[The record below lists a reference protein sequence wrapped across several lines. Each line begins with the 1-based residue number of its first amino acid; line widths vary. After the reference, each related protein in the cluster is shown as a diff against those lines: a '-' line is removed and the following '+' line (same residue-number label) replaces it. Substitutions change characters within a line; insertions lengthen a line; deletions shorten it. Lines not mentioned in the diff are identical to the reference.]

1 MKKFIAA
8 AVLLLVMGVGLYL
21 SVCYG
26 GFYLRLGGRYGPS
39 VPFQTEGPSFQRWN
53 GQSYDPMLLRGVDI
67 SSSLPGHYATAYA
80 PTKEDYLRWLEA
92 IGEMGANAVRTAT
105 VLDDDFYNALY
116 AYNTGH
122 TQPLYLLQGFGVSDS
137 AGFGSKDAYDKGF
150 LDALLRNG
158 RGMVDVV
165 HGRKNQAGGM
175 TRDGSS
181 YRKDVS
187 PWTVGFLVGTEWSP
201 DTISYTDHS
210 PLHSGVY
217 QGTYFQ
223 TTADATPF
231 EAVMTRV
238 MDGITR
244 YETDKYGVQ
253 RPIGFLCDP
262 SHDFLEYEEVYARQ
276 LSKHAR
282 TDPEHVVPLP
292 SMVAGYFAAY
302 QLYDFCDSFSVRLSA
317 GQEQALGPLLKGL
330 PTQELYGG
338 YLELLSRYHTMPVIA
353 AGYGFS
359 SSRGATLLN
368 TSPNDERTQG
378 QRLVEVSQA
387 LESSGWAGGFLS
399 TWQDEWERTSW
410 NTAFAAVSTG
420 HYLWHDLQSEGQN
433 YGLMAFEPGTE
444 DACVLDGSPGE
455 WSEGDLLL
463 ERDGLRLSARY
474 DAEGLYLLLEGVS
487 REERVYLP
495 LDLSPEVGSAVCL
508 SPALTF
514 QREADLLLCLDGT
527 DNTRLLVQ
535 ERCDPLRERF
545 LFETEGEDPFYDPPT
560 QNSGRFVPLGMAVR
574 NPLLVDNLTP
584 ETRALQRLGVWETGR
599 LVHGNG
605 DSTSDQYN
613 SLADFCFG
621 ANCVEIRLPWLLLNV
636 GDPAAMGV
644 HRDYYQYYGVELK
657 QIKALWVGVVRF
669 ADSLTGDGFAEDFL
683 RELELEE
690 LPVETRFTLV
700 RYFRRHAIP
709 GAQPMLL
716 LLLKGETEGRGEL
729 SIAAA
734 SSLASY
740 PGGETQQALQDA
752 LRSPN
757 WHVRQNAARSL
768 KTLGGTWEESRD
780 GFSGDPYAAE
790 MLRYILGGQAEKEES
805 EVPMA
810 V

>member
-1 MKKFIAA
+1 
-8 AVLLLVMGVGLYL
+8 
-21 SVCYG
+21 
-26 GFYLRLGGRYGPS
+26 
-39 VPFQTEGPSFQRWN
+39 
-53 GQSYDPMLLRGVDI
+53 
-67 SSSLPGHYATAYA
+67 
-80 PTKEDYLRWLEA
+80 
-92 IGEMGANAVRTAT
+92 
-105 VLDDDFYNALY
+105 
-116 AYNTGH
+116 
-122 TQPLYLLQGFGVSDS
+122 
-137 AGFGSKDAYDKGF
+137 
-150 LDALLRNG
+150 
-158 RGMVDVV
+158 
-165 HGRKNQAGGM
+165 
-175 TRDGSS
+175 
-181 YRKDVS
+181 
-187 PWTVGFLVGTEWSP
+187 
-201 DTISYTDHS
+201 
-210 PLHSGVY
+210 
-217 QGTYFQ
+217 
-223 TTADATPF
+223 
-231 EAVMTRV
+231 
-238 MDGITR
+238 
-244 YETDKYGVQ
+244 
-253 RPIGFLCDP
+253 
-262 SHDFLEYEEVYARQ
+262 
-276 LSKHAR
+276 
-282 TDPEHVVPLP
+282 
-292 SMVAGYFAAY
+292 MVAGYFAAY

-317 GQEQALGPLLKGL
+317 GQEQALGPLLEGL
-330 PTQELYGG
+330 PTGEPYGG

-368 TSPNDERTQG
+368 TPPNDERTQG

-410 NTAFAAVSTG
+410 NTAFAAASTG

-444 DACVLDGSPGE
+444 DACVVDGSPGE

-545 LFETEGEDPFYDPPT
+545 LFETEGEDPFHDPPA

-657 QIKALWVGVVRF
+657 QIKALWVGAAREGE
-669 ADSLTGDGFAEDFL
+669 GD
-683 RELELEE
+683 
-690 LPVETRFTLV
+690 
-700 RYFRRHAIP
+700 AIP
-709 GAQPMLL
+709 MASLRVKGWRHLDYRER
-716 LLLKGETEGRGEL
+716 LKESYYIVQSNWKGDN
-729 SIAAA
+729 IAAV
-734 SSLASY
+734 S
-740 PGGETQQALQDA
+740 
-752 LRSPN
+752 
-757 WHVRQNAARSL
+757 
-768 KTLGGTWEESRD
+768 
-780 GFSGDPYAAE
+780 
-790 MLRYILGGQAEKEES
+790 
-805 EVPMA
+805 
-810 V
+810 

>member
-1 MKKFIAA
+1 MRKFIAA
-8 AVLLLVMGVGLYL
+8 AVLLLVMGVWLYL
-21 SVCYG
+21 SVFYG
-26 GFYLRLGGRYGPS
+26 GFYLRLGGRDGPS

-67 SSSLPGHYATAYA
+67 SPSLPGHYAAAYA
-80 PTKEDYLRWLEA
+80 PTEEDYLRWLEA
-92 IGEMGANAVRTAT
+92 IGEMGANAVRPAAIM
-105 VLDDDFYNALY
+105 DDDFYNALY

-122 TQPLYLLQGFGVSDS
+122 TQPLYLLQGFGVRDS
-137 AGFGSKDAYDKGF
+137 AGFGSKDAYDKDF
-150 LDALLRNG
+150 LDALLRDG

-165 HGRKNQAGGM
+165 HGRKNQAAGM
-175 TRDGSS
+175 TRNGSS

-187 PWTVGFLVGTEWSP
+187 PWTVGFLVGAEWSP

-210 PLHSGVY
+210 PLHSGIY

-231 EAVMTRV
+231 EAVMAQV
-238 MDGITR
+238 MDEITH
-244 YETDKYGVQ
+244 YETDKYGAQ
-253 RPIGFLCDP
+253 RPIGFLCAP
-262 SHDFLEYEEVYARQ
+262 SHDFLEYEEIYARQ
-276 LSKHAR
+276 LAKHAR

-292 SMVAGYFAAY
+292 SMEAGRFAAY

-317 GQEQALGPLLKGL
+317 GQRQALGPLLEGL
-330 PTQELYGG
+330 PAEEPYGG

-359 SSRGATLLN
+359 SSRGATVLDR
-368 TSPNDERTQG
+368 PPMDERTQG
-378 QRLVEVSQA
+378 QRLVKVSQA

-410 NTAFAAVSTG
+410 NTAFAAASTRQ
-420 HYLWHDLQSEGQN
+420 YLWHDLQSEGQN
-433 YGLMAFEPGTE
+433 YGLMAFEPGAE
-444 DACVLDGSPGE
+444 DACVVDGSPGE

-487 REERVYLP
+487 REERIYLP
-495 LDLSPEVGSAVCL
+495 LDLSPETGSAACV

-545 LFETEGEDPFYDPPT
+545 LYEAEGEDPFLDPPA
-560 QNSGRFVPLGMAVR
+560 QDSRRFVPLGMAVR
-574 NPLLVDNLTP
+574 NPLLVDELTP

-605 DSTSDQYN
+605 DSASAQYN

-621 ANCVEIRLPWLLLNV
+621 ADCVEIRLPWLLLNV

-644 HRDYYQYYGVELK
+644 HRDYYQYYGVEFK
-657 QIKALWVGVVRF
+657 QIQALWVGAAREDEENAVPIVSLRVKGWRYLDYRERLK
-669 ADSLTGDGFAEDFL
+669 DSYYIIQSNWKGDN
-683 RELELEE
+683 
-690 LPVETRFTLV
+690 
-700 RYFRRHAIP
+700 
-709 GAQPMLL
+709 
-716 LLLKGETEGRGEL
+716 
-729 SIAAA
+729 IAAV
-734 SSLASY
+734 S
-740 PGGETQQALQDA
+740 
-752 LRSPN
+752 
-757 WHVRQNAARSL
+757 
-768 KTLGGTWEESRD
+768 
-780 GFSGDPYAAE
+780 
-790 MLRYILGGQAEKEES
+790 
-805 EVPMA
+805 
-810 V
+810 

>member
-21 SVCYG
+21 SVFYG

-67 SSSLPGHYATAYA
+67 SSSLPGHYAAAYA

-92 IGEMGANAVRTAT
+92 IGEMGANAVRAAT
-105 VLDDDFYNALY
+105 ILDDDFYNALY

-231 EAVMTRV
+231 EAVMTQV

-292 SMVAGYFAAY
+292 SMVAGRFAAY

-317 GQEQALGPLLKGL
+317 GQEQALGPLLEGL
-330 PTQELYGG
+330 PTGEPYGG

-368 TSPNDERTQG
+368 TPPNDERAQG

-410 NTAFAAVSTG
+410 NTAFAAASTG

-433 YGLMAFEPGTE
+433 YGLMAFEPGAE
-444 DACVLDGSPGE
+444 DACVVDGSPGE

-545 LFETEGEDPFYDPPT
+545 LFETEGEDPFHDPPA

-657 QIKALWVGVVRF
+657 QIKALWVGAAREGE
-669 ADSLTGDGFAEDFL
+669 GD
-683 RELELEE
+683 
-690 LPVETRFTLV
+690 
-700 RYFRRHAIP
+700 AIP
-709 GAQPMLL
+709 MVSLRVKGWRHLDYRER
-716 LLLKGETEGRGEL
+716 LKESYYIVQSNWKGGD
-729 SIAAA
+729 SIAAV
-734 SSLASY
+734 S
-740 PGGETQQALQDA
+740 
-752 LRSPN
+752 
-757 WHVRQNAARSL
+757 
-768 KTLGGTWEESRD
+768 
-780 GFSGDPYAAE
+780 
-790 MLRYILGGQAEKEES
+790 
-805 EVPMA
+805 
-810 V
+810 

>member
-21 SVCYG
+21 SVFYG

-527 DNTRLLVQ
+527 DNARLLVQ

>member
-1 MKKFIAA
+1 M
-8 AVLLLVMGVGLYL
+8 
-21 SVCYG
+21 
-26 GFYLRLGGRYGPS
+26 
-39 VPFQTEGPSFQRWN
+39 
-53 GQSYDPMLLRGVDI
+53 
-67 SSSLPGHYATAYA
+67 
-80 PTKEDYLRWLEA
+80 
-92 IGEMGANAVRTAT
+92 
-105 VLDDDFYNALY
+105 
-116 AYNTGH
+116 
-122 TQPLYLLQGFGVSDS
+122 TQ
-137 AGFGSKDAYDKGF
+137 
-150 LDALLRNG
+150 
-158 RGMVDVV
+158 
-165 HGRKNQAGGM
+165 
-175 TRDGSS
+175 
-181 YRKDVS
+181 
-187 PWTVGFLVGTEWSP
+187 
-201 DTISYTDHS
+201 
-210 PLHSGVY
+210 
-217 QGTYFQ
+217 
-223 TTADATPF
+223 
-231 EAVMTRV
+231 V

-253 RPIGFLCDP
+253 RPIGFLCAP

-292 SMVAGYFAAY
+292 SMVAGRFAAY

-317 GQEQALGPLLKGL
+317 GQEQALGPLLEGL
-330 PTQELYGG
+330 PTGEPYGG

-368 TSPNDERTQG
+368 TPPNDERTQG

-399 TWQDEWERTSW
+399 TWQDEWELKSW
-410 NTAFAAVSTG
+410 NTAFAAASTG

-545 LFETEGEDPFYDPPT
+545 LFETEGEDPFYDPPA

-734 SSLASY
+734 SSLVSY